1 MVIRSFIVFVLIS
14 FVSAESIQI
23 SVDKNQLENGEL
35 LKLSIEVIDGED
47 FAKVD
52 LSPLESNFEIISGP
66 SQQTNIQWVNGQ
78 MTSIKTLSWTILPKK
93 SGDVIIPALSGYV
106 GDRRFKGKK
115 IKIKVG
121 EISEDKSNEVFIAAE
136 IDKENAYLGEQ
147 ITLTYK
153 LYKRVDVNIAG
164 IDQFQM
170 PNFKGFW
177 VEELFTPQRLQYQS
191 KKIRIN
197 GVDYQVANLGQRALF
212 PIASDDHII
221 PSVKV
226 KVQLEV
232 KKKKRRRDPFFDPF
246 FDSFLSETKTRIL
259 SSKNKNIGIINYPQP
274 IPNDFTGAVG
284 QFDLDTK
291 IDRNDVEVND
301 GITLTIL
308 LNGTG
313 NIGLFS
319 FPEPKFPD
327 DIEVFPPAE
336 NFEKEEFRNQITGK
350 QKWEYI
356 LIPRKPG
363 TLIIPETKMSFFDP
377 IEKTWKTIQTKMTEI
392 NVIPG
397 KSNLVPDQGFTKK
410 EIELIGQDIRYMNT
424 GTTDLVQKGK
434 MNFNLLLTTYLLSLS
449 IIITPFMINKIT
461 GYRLAT
467 ANDRKI
473 NNSLKLGMKTLNNN
487 VNNNPFESA
496 SKSLYVYL
504 KNKFSLNTENLDTI
518 RVREILNDKIDE
530 ELCNEVI
537 KVLTICDQAKYSP
550 EAIGKEDGIIK
561 EMRILLKQIDRN
573 IS

>member
-1 MVIRSFIVFVLIS
+1 MVIRSLIVLVLIS
-14 FVSAESIQI
+14 FVSAETIQI

-47 FAKVD
+47 FARVD

-78 MTSIKTLSWTILPKK
+78 MTSIKTLSWNILPKK

-106 GDRRFKGKK
+106 GDKRFKGKK

-121 EISEDKSNEVFIAAE
+121 ETSYDNSNEVFIAAE

-221 PSVKV
+221 PSIKV
-226 KVQLEV
+226 KVQLEI

-259 SSKNKNIGIINYPQP
+259 SSKDKNIGITYYPQP
-274 IPNDFTGAVG
+274 IPDDFTGAVG
-284 QFDLDTK
+284 QFDLNTK
-291 IDRNDVEVND
+291 IDRNNVEVND

-319 FPEPKFPD
+319 FPEPNFPD
-327 DIEVFPPAE
+327 DIEVFPPSE
-336 NFEKEEFRNQITGK
+336 NFEKDGFRNQITGK

-356 LIPRKPG
+356 LIPRRPG
-363 TLIIPETKMSFFDP
+363 TLVIPKTKMSFFDP
-377 IEKTWKTIQTKMTEI
+377 IEKTWKTIQTKKTEI

-397 KSNLVPDQGFTKK
+397 KSNLVSDQGFTKK

-424 GTTDLVQKGK
+424 GPTDLVKKGT
-434 MNFNLLLTTYLLSLS
+434 MNFNLLLTTYLFSLS
-449 IIITPFMINKIT
+449 IIITPFLINKIT

-473 NNSLKLGMKTLNNN
+473 NNALKLGMKTLNSNVHNN
-487 VNNNPFESA
+487 LFESA

-504 KNKFSLNTENLDTI
+504 KNKFSLNTENLDTT

-537 KVLTICDQAKYSP
+537 KVLTICDQGKYSP
-550 EAIGKEDGIIK
+550 ESIDKEDGIIK

>member
-1 MVIRSFIVFVLIS
+1 MFIT
-14 FVSAESIQI
+14 AE
-23 SVDKNQLENGEL
+23 L
-35 LKLSIEVIDGED
+35 
-47 FAKVD
+47 
-52 LSPLESNFEIISGP
+52 
-66 SQQTNIQWVNGQ
+66 
-78 MTSIKTLSWTILPKK
+78 
-93 SGDVIIPALSGYV
+93 
-106 GDRRFKGKK
+106 
-115 IKIKVG
+115 
-121 EISEDKSNEVFIAAE
+121 
-136 IDKENAYLGEQ
+136 DKENAYLGEQ

-153 LYKRVDVNIAG
+153 LYKRVDISIAG

-212 PIASDDHII
+212 PIASDNHVI

-274 IPNDFTGAVG
+274 IPEDFTGAVG
-284 QFDLDTK
+284 QFDLSIN

-301 GITLTIL
+301 GVTLTIL

-319 FPEPKFPD
+319 LPEPKFLD
-327 DIEVFPPAE
+327 DTEVFPPTE
-336 NFEKEEFRNQITGK
+336 NFEKAEFRNQITGK
-350 QKWEYI
+350 QKWEYV

-363 TLIIPETKMSFFDP
+363 TLVIPKTQMSFFDP
-377 IEKTWKTIQTKMTEI
+377 INKTWKTIQTKITKV
-392 NVIPG
+392 NVSPG
-397 KSNLVPDQGFTKK
+397 KSSLASEQGFTKK

-424 GTTDLVQKGK
+424 EPTDLVKKGK
-434 MNFNLLLTTYLLSLS
+434 VNFNLLLTVYLISLS
-449 IIITPFMINKIT
+449 IFVTPFILNRFT

-467 ANDRKI
+467 ANVRKM
-473 NNSLKLGMKTLNNN
+473 NNALKLSMKTLNNN
-487 VNNNPFESA
+487 FHDDPFELA
-496 SKSLYVYL
+496 SKSLFIYL
-504 KNKFSLNTENLDTI
+504 KNKFSLHTDILDTAM
-518 RVREILNDKIDE
+518 VREILNDKIDK
-530 ELCNEVI
+530 ELCNEII
-537 KVLTICDQAKYSP
+537 KFLTICDQGRYSP
-550 EAIGKEDGIIK
+550 EAINKEDSIIE
-561 EMRILLKQIDRN
+561 EMRILLKRIDRD

>member
-1 MVIRSFIVFVLIS
+1 MVIRSFIVLVLIS

-78 MTSIKTLSWTILPKK
+78 MTSIKTLSWNILPKK
-93 SGDVIIPALSGYV
+93 SGNVIIPALSGYV
-106 GDRRFKGKK
+106 GDKRFKGKK

-121 EISEDKSNEVFIAAE
+121 ETSEDNSNEVFIAAE

-147 ITLTYK
+147 ITLTFK

-327 DIEVFPPAE
+327 DIEVFPPNE
-336 NFEKEEFRNQITGK
+336 NFEKDEFRNQITGK

-363 TLIIPETKMSFFDP
+363 ALIIPKTKMSFFDP
-377 IEKTWKTIQTKMTEI
+377 LEKTWKTIQTKKTEI
-392 NVIPG
+392 NVTPG
-397 KSNLVPDQGFTKK
+397 KSILVTDQGFTKK
-410 EIELIGQDIRYMNT
+410 EIELIGQDILYMNT
-424 GTTDLVQKGK
+424 GPTDLVHKGTN
-434 MNFNLLLTTYLLSLS
+434 NFNLLLTTYLLSLS

-461 GYRLAT
+461 GYRLST

-473 NNSLKLGMKTLNNN
+473 NKALKLSMKILNNN
-487 VNNNPFESA
+487 SLNDPFQSA
-496 SKSLYVYL
+496 SKSLYNYL
-504 KNKFSLNTENLDTI
+504 KNKFSLNTENLDPV
-518 RVREILNDKIDE
+518 RVREILNDKIDK
-530 ELCNEVI
+530 ELCNEII
-537 KVLTICDQAKYSP
+537 KVLTICDQGRYSP
-550 EAIGKEDGIIK
+550 QAIDREDGIIK
-561 EMRILLKQIDRN
+561 EMKTLLKQIDRN

>member
-1 MVIRSFIVFVLIS
+1 MVIRSFIVLILIS
-14 FVSAESIQI
+14 FVSAETIQI

-47 FAKVD
+47 FARVD

-78 MTSIKTLSWTILPKK
+78 MTSIKTLSWNVLPKK
-93 SGDVIIPALSGYV
+93 SGDVIIPALSVYV
-106 GDRRFKGKK
+106 GDKRFKGKK

-121 EISEDKSNEVFIAAE
+121 ETSYDNSSEVFIAAE

-221 PSVKV
+221 PSIKV
-226 KVQLEV
+226 KVQLEI

-259 SSKNKNIGIINYPQP
+259 STKDKNIGITYYPQP
-274 IPNDFTGAVG
+274 IPDDFTGAVG
-284 QFDLDTK
+284 QFDLNTK
-291 IDRNDVEVND
+291 IDRNNVEVND

-327 DIEVFPPAE
+327 DIEVFPPSE
-336 NFEKEEFRNQITGK
+336 NFEKDGFRNQITGK

-356 LIPRKPG
+356 LIPRRPG
-363 TLIIPETKMSFFDP
+363 TLVIPKTKMSFFDP
-377 IEKTWKTIQTKMTEI
+377 IEKTWKTIQTKKTEI

-397 KSNLVPDQGFTKK
+397 KSNLVSDQGFTKK

-424 GTTDLVQKGK
+424 GPTDLVKKGT
-434 MNFNLLLTTYLLSLS
+434 MNFNLLLTTYLFSLS
-449 IIITPFMINKIT
+449 IIITPFLINKIT

-473 NNSLKLGMKTLNNN
+473 NNALKLGMKTLNSN
-487 VNNNPFESA
+487 VHNNPFESA
-496 SKSLYVYL
+496 SKSLYKYL
-504 KNKFSLNTENLDTI
+504 KNKFSLNTENLDTT

-537 KVLTICDQAKYSP
+537 KVLTICDQGKYSP
-550 EAIGKEDGIIK
+550 ESIDKEDGIIK

>member
-1 MVIRSFIVFVLIS
+1 MVIRSFIVLVLIS

-47 FAKVD
+47 FARVD

-78 MTSIKTLSWTILPKK
+78 MTSIKTLSWNILPKK

-106 GDRRFKGKK
+106 GDKRFKGKK

-212 PIASDDHII
+212 PIASDDHVI

-308 LNGTG
+308 LSGTG

-327 DIEVFPPAE
+327 DIEVFPPTE
-336 NFEKEEFRNQITGK
+336 NFEKDEFRNQITGK

-410 EIELIGQDIRYMNT
+410 EIELIAQDIRYMNT

-449 IIITPFMINKIT
+449 IIITPLMINKIT

-473 NNSLKLGMKTLNNN
+473 NNALKLATKILNNN
-487 VNNNPFESA
+487 VHNNPFESA

-504 KNKFSLNTENLDTI
+504 KNKFSLNTENLDTL

-537 KVLTICDQAKYSP
+537 KVLTICDQGKYSP
-550 EAIGKEDGIIK
+550 EAIDKEDGIIK

>member
-1 MVIRSFIVFVLIS
+1 MVIRSFIVLVLIS

-47 FAKVD
+47 FARVD

-78 MTSIKTLSWTILPKK
+78 MTSIKTLSWNILPKK

-106 GDRRFKGKK
+106 GDKRFKGKK

-212 PIASDDHII
+212 PIASDDHVI

-336 NFEKEEFRNQITGK
+336 NFEKDEFRNQITGK

-356 LIPRKPG
+356 LIPRKSG
-363 TLIIPETKMSFFDP
+363 TLIIPKTKMSFFDP

-449 IIITPFMINKIT
+449 IIITPLMINKIT

-473 NNSLKLGMKTLNNN
+473 NNALKLATKILNNN
-487 VNNNPFESA
+487 VHNNPFESA

-504 KNKFSLNTENLDTI
+504 KNKFSLNTENLDTL

-537 KVLTICDQAKYSP
+537 KVLTICDQGKYSP

>member
-1 MVIRSFIVFVLIS
+1 MVIRSFIVLILIS
-14 FVSAESIQI
+14 FVSAETIQI

-47 FAKVD
+47 FARVD

-78 MTSIKTLSWTILPKK
+78 MTSIKTLSWNILPKK

-106 GDRRFKGKK
+106 GDKRFKGKK

-121 EISEDKSNEVFIAAE
+121 ETSYDNSSEVFIAAE

-221 PSVKV
+221 PSIKV
-226 KVQLEV
+226 KVQLEI

-259 SSKNKNIGIINYPQP
+259 STKDKNIGITYYPQP
-274 IPNDFTGAVG
+274 IPDDFTGAVG
-284 QFDLDTK
+284 QFDLNTK
-291 IDRNDVEVND
+291 IDRNNVEVND

-327 DIEVFPPAE
+327 DIEVFPPSE
-336 NFEKEEFRNQITGK
+336 NFEKDGFRNQITGK

-356 LIPRKPG
+356 LIPRRPG
-363 TLIIPETKMSFFDP
+363 TLVIPKTKMSFFDP
-377 IEKTWKTIQTKMTEI
+377 IEKTWKTIQTKKTEI

-397 KSNLVPDQGFTKK
+397 KSNLVSDQGFTKK

-424 GTTDLVQKGK
+424 GPTDLVKKGT
-434 MNFNLLLTTYLLSLS
+434 MNFNLLLTTYLFSLS
-449 IIITPFMINKIT
+449 IIITPFLINKIT

-473 NNSLKLGMKTLNNN
+473 NNALKLGMKTLNSN
-487 VNNNPFESA
+487 VHNNPFESA
-496 SKSLYVYL
+496 SKSLYKYL
-504 KNKFSLNTENLDTI
+504 KNKFSLNTENLDTT

-537 KVLTICDQAKYSP
+537 KVLTICDQGKYSP
-550 EAIGKEDGIIK
+550 ESIDKEDGIIK